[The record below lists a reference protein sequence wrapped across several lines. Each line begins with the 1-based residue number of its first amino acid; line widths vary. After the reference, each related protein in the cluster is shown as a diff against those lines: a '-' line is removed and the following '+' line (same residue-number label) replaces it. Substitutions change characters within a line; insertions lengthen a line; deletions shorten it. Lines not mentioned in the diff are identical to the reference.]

1 MTLLDM
7 DSPGKFAAA
16 WREAWNSHDLDAILA
31 HYTDDVVFTSPAAQR
46 LVGGDGVL
54 RGKDALREYWRNGLE
69 LIPDLHFEVEAV
81 YAGVDTLVINYRNQV
96 GNLVCEVL
104 HFDGDL
110 VREGHGTYRDTTN
123 PEGATT

>member
-1 MTLLDM
+1 M
-7 DSPGKFAAA
+7 DSPEKFAAA

-54 RGKDALREYWRNGLE
+54 RGKDGLRAYWRNGLD
-69 LIPDLHFEVEAV
+69 LIPNLHFEVEAV
-81 YAGVDTLVINYRNQV
+81 YAGVDTIVINYRNQA

-123 PEGATT
+123 PEGARTR

>member
-1 MTLLDM
+1 VTLLDM
-7 DSPGKFAAA
+7 DSPEKFAAA

>member
-1 MTLLDM
+1 MPAPDA
-7 DSPGKFAAA
+7 FAAA
-16 WREAWNSHDLDAILA
+16 WRDAWNAHDLEVLLA

-46 LVGGDGVL
+46 IVGGDGVV
-54 RGKDALREYWRNGLE
+54 RGKDSLRSYWRTALE

-81 YAGVDTLVINYRNQV
+81 YVGVATLVINYRNQA

-110 VREGHGTYRDTTN
+110 VREGHGTYLGAAN
-123 PEGATT
+123 PEGASA